1 MDKISQPFQTFRSSQ
16 PLVPVTI
23 FFIFGIIADSCQWFT
38 DKVSLLLFIV
48 LALTIIFG
56 VIRKWRY
63 TFTLIYSIFFLLGI
77 ILSNQATTPPL
88 PHNHIKKIVE
98 EINSSNSTED
108 NHIGIRIEGVLYN
121 APERFQDKTRLY
133 IDAEKVFMTPSFPHL
148 KKGDEGGFIPSPI
161 KDFGDKVIGK
171 ILITVGSPGIKINYK
186 DRVRFIAKLR
196 IPRNFGNPGE
206 FDYVGNL
213 AREGIYITGYIEN
226 ERWIAVLGGE
236 QKWDIGTALEQVRA
250 SMRNFIDN
258 SGAANTPIIKAL
270 ILGEKGEISKNIR
283 DSFSSTGTAHILAI
297 SGLHIGIIAFVAY
310 WIALRA
316 LKLSERLMLATDIK
330 KLAAVSS
337 IIPVLLYGAI
347 AGFSVSTQRAV
358 IMVLIFI
365 LAVIVNKE
373 KGFYNTLAVAAFII
387 LILSPLAI
395 YDISFQ
401 LSFMSVLAIIYLVPR
416 LQLLW
421 EDKQKTDLAKL
432 LPPHPVWNPL
442 KNYLLNPL
450 AVSIAASIGTTS
462 FVAYHFHRVSIIG
475 VMANL
480 IAVPLMGFIAV
491 PLGLIS
497 GFISFFSRPFAHIIL
512 KLTDIVLTISIW
524 IVNLFAQLPYS
535 SVFTTTPTILETV
548 SFYLLIIC
556 IAEYKRAKIFKY
568 SLPIAAFILIADY
581 SFWYYCLNYNPNLKV
596 TFISVGQ
603 GDSAL
608 IEFPYGKRML
618 VDGGGFYDD
627 DFDVG
632 ERIIAPFLWKSKI
645 DRIDYIILS
654 HPQADHM
661 KGLKFI
667 AERFH
672 TKEFIWNGETS
683 SDKAYRELM
692 GVMDRNGIKQSIAN
706 AATPALDINDVDIQF
721 LNPPPDSHLDTNNNS
736 LIARL
741 AYKDVNFLFTGD
753 IGDVGETA
761 MLKRGEKIEAAVLK
775 VPHHGSR
782 TSSSAG
788 FLNGVRPKLAV
799 ASVGYLNPF
808 GFPHPEIVKRY
819 GNLKI
824 QFLRTDREGAITVET
839 DGRELTVTSYN
850 KR

>member
-108 NHIGIRIEGVLYN
+108 NHIGIRIE
-121 APERFQDKTRLY
+121 E
-133 IDAEKVFMTPSFPHL
+133 VFMTPSFPPL

-401 LSFMSVLAIIYLVPR
+401 LSFASVLAIIYLVPK
-416 LQLLW
+416 LQLFW
-421 EDKQKTDLAKL
+421 KDNNEDALVSTPSRSLQFTLRCF
-432 LPPHPVWNPL
+432 
-442 KNYLLNPL
+442 KNYFLNPL
-450 AVSIAASIGTTS
+450 AVSVAASIGTAP
-462 FVAYHFHRVSIIG
+462 FVAYHFHRVSLIG
-475 VMANL
+475 ILSNL
-480 IAVPLMGFIAV
+480 IIIPLMGF
-491 PLGLIS
+491 
-497 GFISFFSRPFAHIIL
+497 
-512 KLTDIVLTISIW
+512 
-524 IVNLFAQLPYS
+524 
-535 SVFTTTPTILETV
+535 
-548 SFYLLIIC
+548 
-556 IAEYKRAKIFKY
+556 
-568 SLPIAAFILIADY
+568 
-581 SFWYYCLNYNPNLKV
+581 
-596 TFISVGQ
+596 
-603 GDSAL
+603 
-608 IEFPYGKRML
+608 
-618 VDGGGFYDD
+618 
-627 DFDVG
+627 
-632 ERIIAPFLWKSKI
+632 
-645 DRIDYIILS
+645 
-654 HPQADHM
+654 
-661 KGLKFI
+661 
-667 AERFH
+667 
-672 TKEFIWNGETS
+672 
-683 SDKAYRELM
+683 
-692 GVMDRNGIKQSIAN
+692 
-706 AATPALDINDVDIQF
+706 
-721 LNPPPDSHLDTNNNS
+721 
-736 LIARL
+736 
-741 AYKDVNFLFTGD
+741 
-753 IGDVGETA
+753 
-761 MLKRGEKIEAAVLK
+761 
-775 VPHHGSR
+775 
-782 TSSSAG
+782 
-788 FLNGVRPKLAV
+788 
-799 ASVGYLNPF
+799 
-808 GFPHPEIVKRY
+808 
-819 GNLKI
+819 
-824 QFLRTDREGAITVET
+824 
-839 DGRELTVTSYN
+839 
-850 KR
+850 

>member
-1 MDKISQPFQTFRSSQ
+1 MF
-16 PLVPVTI
+16 
-23 FFIFGIIADSCQWFT
+23 
-38 DKVSLLLFIV
+38 
-48 LALTIIFG
+48 
-56 VIRKWRY
+56 Y
-63 TFTLIYSIFFLLGI
+63 
-77 ILSNQATTPPL
+77 
-88 PHNHIKKIVE
+88 
-98 EINSSNSTED
+98 
-108 NHIGIRIEGVLYN
+108 
-121 APERFQDKTRLY
+121 
-133 IDAEKVFMTPSFPHL
+133 
-148 KKGDEGGFIPSPI
+148 
-161 KDFGDKVIGK
+161 
-171 ILITVGSPGIKINYK
+171 
-186 DRVRFIAKLR
+186 
-196 IPRNFGNPGE
+196 
-206 FDYVGNL
+206 
-213 AREGIYITGYIEN
+213 
-226 ERWIAVLGGE
+226 
-236 QKWDIGTALEQVRA
+236 
-250 SMRNFIDN
+250 
-258 SGAANTPIIKAL
+258 
-270 ILGEKGEISKNIR
+270 
-283 DSFSSTGTAHILAI
+283 
-297 SGLHIGIIAFVAY
+297 
-310 WIALRA
+310 
-316 LKLSERLMLATDIK
+316 
-330 KLAAVSS
+330 
-337 IIPVLLYGAI
+337 
-347 AGFSVSTQRAV
+347 
-358 IMVLIFI
+358 
-365 LAVIVNKE
+365 KE